1 MIRAYV
7 TVETINR
14 DFIQEIRKTVR
25 LNNDY
30 LKLLILSNNEISIN
44 REQHEDGMFYDYINQ

>member
-7 TVETINR
+7 TLETINR

-44 REQHEDGMFYDYINQ
+44 RE